1 MLSIM
6 EEDHEHSLNSGN
18 DLNMSGEDVSDM
30 SSFLECDI
38 KEEFNEAPVE
48 EDELGNFDLTGNDQQ
63 SYEFG
68 ASQDP
73 LMNVDLTKKSRT
85 AYPLDFKLKVI
96 EAVKRTN
103 IRQASHFYG
112 INEDLVRFWCKREAK
127 FKEGKASG
135 KFRLGGGG
143 RKAQNREFE
152 GELYAWIQDKK
163 SQGIQ
168 VTVKSIREKAKE
180 LSKDDQFS
188 ASSCWCKNFM
198 RRHGL
203 LKTTETSNEITG
215 NDESFQMTEES
226 IEMTENSLER
236 TEHIEIKCEVS
247 DPVLDPDPRM
257 LFNPDTS
264 SPVKKVRRSF
274 PLEFKL
280 QVVEEAKRSSI
291 RIAGQI
297 FDIDEN
303 VIRSWRKH
311 EAKLRELCEESKS
324 NPGVRCRLG
333 GAGRRVQ
340 NKPFED
346 ALYEWIIAQ
355 QANELEVSPK
365 VIRAK
370 AREMAED
377 QEFAASNGW
386 YQNFMKRYGLS
397 YDRKPTPE
405 ASNDM
410 PEEPLN
416 EFHPETITDESNSN
430 DVQVK
435 NEAYEN
441 VEIKCEVDEHEQL
454 LNPYE
459 SHFQI
464 EGVDPLLNSKKNK
477 RAFSLDYKLLVLEE
491 AKLSNNRQIAR
502 NHGIDESVIRRWRK
516 DEMKIREA
524 CDRQRNNQSKRLRLG
539 GAGRKVQ
546 NKGLEESLF
555 SWVIA
560 QQSDQKEVTPKGLK
574 EKAKELSEND
584 QFCASNGWCQ
594 NFMKRYGLSYDA
606 KTHMM
611 EEDKTEEFIGDNES
625 LNASG
630 NDFGHQMPAGFPMP
644 FFPAL
649 PLPTGLPNGQG
660 NPQTQGGLPL
670 FPPLPLLLNSAFK
683 NQEQPHL
690 STSPQDDS

>member
-1 MLSIM
+1 M
-6 EEDHEHSLNSGN
+6 ESDHEHSQNPGS
-18 DLNMSGEDVSDM
+18 DFDMSGEDVSDM
-30 SSFLECDI
+30 SNFLQCDI
-38 KEEFNEAPVE
+38 KEEFHEPPIEENELV
-48 EDELGNFDLTGNDQQ
+48 NYHQ
-63 SYEFG
+63 SQDFPTT
-68 ASQDP
+68 SQDP

-112 INEDLVRFWCKREAK
+112 INEDLVRFWCKREDK
-127 FKEGKASG
+127 FKAGKASG

-152 GELYAWIQDKK
+152 GELYAWIKDKE
-163 SQGIQ
+163 SQNIQ
-168 VTVKSIREKAKE
+168 LTAKSIREKAKE

-203 LKTTETSNEITG
+203 LKPTETSNETSV
-215 NDESFQMTEES
+215 NEESF
-226 IEMTENSLER
+226 EMPEDSAEMPEHFVEMP
-236 TEHIEIKCEVS
+236 EHIEIKCEIS
-247 DPVLDPDPRM
+247 DPVLNPGM
-257 LFNPDTS
+257 VMNPDS
-264 SPVKKVRRSF
+264 SSQIKKVRRSF

-280 QVVEEAKRSSI
+280 QVVEEAQRSSI
-291 RIAGQI
+291 RIAGQM

-311 EAKLRELCEESKS
+311 EARLRQLCEESKS

-355 QANELEVSPK
+355 QANEMEVSPK

-370 AREMAED
+370 AKEMAED

-397 YDRKPTPE
+397 YDRKPTPD
-405 ASNDM
+405 ASNDI
-410 PEEPLN
+410 PEEQQN
-416 EFHPETITDESNSN
+416 EIHPETITDESNSN

-454 LNPYE
+454 LNPYD

-464 EGVDPLLNSKKNK
+464 DGVDPLLNSKKNK

-524 CDRQRNNQSKRLRLG
+524 CDRQRTNPSKRLRLG

-555 SWVIA
+555 AWVIA

-611 EEDKTEEFIGDNES
+611 EEDRSEEAESEVIGGGNES
-625 LNASG
+625 SHASAYE
-630 NDFGHQMPAGFPMP
+630 HQMPPGFSMP

-649 PLPTGLPNGQG
+649 PLPPGLPNGQAKFHG
-660 NPQTQGGLPL
+660 SQGGPGLPL
-670 FPPLPLLLNSAFK
+670 FPPLPLLLNSAFN
-683 NQEQPHL
+683 NQEQPQPSNSPEDS
-690 STSPQDDS
+690 ST